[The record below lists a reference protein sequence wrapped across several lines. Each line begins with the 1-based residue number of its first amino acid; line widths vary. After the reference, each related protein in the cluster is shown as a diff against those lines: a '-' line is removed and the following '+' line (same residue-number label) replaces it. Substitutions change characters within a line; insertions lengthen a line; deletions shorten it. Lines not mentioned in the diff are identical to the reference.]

1 MLDLTLLIAAQPAPD
16 SGAPDPAAVAATI
29 PTKEQIYQPI
39 DSAIAA
45 IQSMPWGIHA
55 VMGVL
60 VVTGL
65 ILWSMGRTV
74 LKPVAGLVGAGL
86 GAFLG
91 FAALPVLFPSANI
104 SPYVG
109 LFAGMVGGLIA
120 AIMLC
125 KLATAAAFGVIVG
138 VATAFITG
146 AVMNLRA
153 APADAPGTAPAP
165 SGTRTGDELA
175 GSITRALSDAPADAP
190 TGDAARDSAASF
202 FGAGAAPPR
211 KSIDEY
217 PHLGPAAAAVR
228 DFFTS
233 ARALAAARWNATLE
247 AHRPWV
253 ALLGTGALVFAFAV
267 GYFLWNWSSSV
278 VTALIG
284 AAVWLSC
291 AVWLWQAGSL
301 PLHDKVTS
309 VGPANWTIVWLVLGV
324 IGMAIQLKT
333 RRKPAPPG
341 AAPAQPQQAG

>member
-1 MLDLTLLIAAQPAPD
+1 MLDLALLIAAQPSPA
-16 SGAPDPAAVAATI
+16 SGTPDPVAVANAI
-29 PTKEQIYQPI
+29 PSKEQLYQPI

-60 VVTGL
+60 VITGL
-65 ILWSMGRTV
+65 ILWTMGRAV

-91 FAALPVLFPSANI
+91 FAALPVLFPTANI

-109 LFAGMVGGLIA
+109 LFAGMVVGLIA

-146 AVMNLRA
+146 AVLNMRA
-153 APADAPGTAPAP
+153 APEQPGTP

-175 GSITRALSDAPADAP
+175 GGITRALSDAPADGTAQ
-190 TGDAARDSAASF
+190 GAARTDPASF
-202 FGAGAAPPR
+202 FGSSATPR

-228 DFFTS
+228 DFFKS
-233 ARALAAARWNATLE
+233 ARALAAERWHATPE

-253 ALLGTGALVFAFAV
+253 ALLGAGALVFAFAI

-301 PLHDKVTS
+301 PLHDRVTS
-309 VGPANWTIVWLVLGV
+309 VGPANWAIVWLVLGV

-333 RRKPAPPG
+333 RRKPAP
-341 AAPAQPQQAG
+341 APAPAAQPAA